1 MKLTKSY
8 LRKLIKEEIL
18 KEALPPHLQ
27 KHFRKDGSSVYEPQ
41 IKDVTPA
48 GYGPDDG
55 AAQVSAADIDMEDLA
70 LVYDE
75 EYGPDYVAGIMAS
88 EFPVL
93 DTDAAYEKLLGM
105 LKEAARRGEEDYPLN
120 FLANRIAEL
129 ASR

>member
-8 LRKLIKEEIL
+8 LRKMIKEEIL

-55 AAQVSAADIDMEDLA
+55 AAQVSASDIDVEDLA
-70 LVYDE
+70 LIYDDE
-75 EYGPDYVAGIMAS
+75 FGPDYVFGILAG
-88 EFPVL
+88 EFPAFDDDAVAPRVL
-93 DTDAAYEKLLGM
+93 DM
-105 LKEAARRGEEDYPLN
+105 LKGAARQGDVPVDYLARRLAK
-120 FLANRIAEL
+120 LANR
-129 ASR
+129 

>member
-18 KEALPPHLQ
+18 KEVLPPHLQ

-55 AAQVSAADIDMEDLA
+55 AAQVSASDIDVEDLA
-70 LVYDE
+70 LIYDDE
-75 EYGPDYVAGIMAS
+75 FGPDYVFGILAG
-88 EFPVL
+88 EFPAFDDEAIAPRVL
-93 DTDAAYEKLLGM
+93 DMLKDAARQGDIPVNYL
-105 LKEAARRGEEDYPLN
+105 ARR
-120 FLANRIAEL
+120 LADLVN
-129 ASR
+129 

>member
-55 AAQVSAADIDMEDLA
+55 AAQVSASDIDVEDLA
-70 LVYDE
+70 LIYDDE
-75 EYGPDYVAGIMAS
+75 FGPDYVFGILAG
-88 EFPVL
+88 EFPAFDDEAIAPRVL
-93 DTDAAYEKLLGM
+93 DMLKDAARQGDIPVNYL
-105 LKEAARRGEEDYPLN
+105 ARR
-120 FLANRIAEL
+120 LADLVN
-129 ASR
+129 

>member
-18 KEALPPHLQ
+18 KEVLPPHLQ

-55 AAQVSAADIDMEDLA
+55 TFQVSASDIDVEDLA
-70 LVYDE
+70 LIYDDE
-75 EYGPDYVAGIMAS
+75 FGPDYVYGILAN
-88 EFPVL
+88 EFPALDDDAVAPRVL
-93 DTDAAYEKLLGM
+93 DMLKDAARQGDIPVNYL
-105 LKEAARRGEEDYPLN
+105 ARR
-120 FLANRIAEL
+120 LADLVN
-129 ASR
+129 

>member
-18 KEALPPHLQ
+18 REALPPHLQ

-55 AAQVSAADIDMEDLA
+55 TFQVSASDIDVEDLA
-70 LVYDE
+70 LIYDDE
-75 EYGPDYVAGIMAS
+75 FGPDYVYGILAG
-88 EFPVL
+88 EFPAFDDEAIAPRVL
-93 DTDAAYEKLLGM
+93 DMLKDAARQGDIPVNYL
-105 LKEAARRGEEDYPLN
+105 ARR
-120 FLANRIAEL
+120 LADLVN
-129 ASR
+129 

>member
-55 AAQVSAADIDMEDLA
+55 AAQVSASDIDVEDLA
-70 LVYDE
+70 LIYDDE
-75 EYGPDYVAGIMAS
+75 FGPDYVYGILAG
-88 EFPVL
+88 EFPAFDDEAIAPRVL
-93 DTDAAYEKLLGM
+93 DM
-105 LKEAARRGEEDYPLN
+105 LKGAARQGDIPVNY
-120 FLANRIAEL
+120 LARRL
-129 ASR
+129 ADLVN